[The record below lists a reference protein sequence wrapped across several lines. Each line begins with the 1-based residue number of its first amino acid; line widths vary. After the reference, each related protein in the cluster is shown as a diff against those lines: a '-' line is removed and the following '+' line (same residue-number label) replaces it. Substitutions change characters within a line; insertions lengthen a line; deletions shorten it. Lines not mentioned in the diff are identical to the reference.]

1 MDSTSHTLSRRSA
14 HSYRF
19 RSTAYRVSER
29 GKEAKR
35 PPAHSFLKKMR
46 KQLSTTFSALDEI
59 TSTSLDPTPSLGSVL
74 LRGDQSR
81 MVESLLSRLATNPS
95 SSASSSSAA
104 TSHHHA
110 APPAPHSY
118 SDLATTTGP
127 PRPTPVPPQLQW
139 APAAAICYPYRSP
152 PPQPHYYP
160 APQQYHY
167 LPPNAALPPL
177 QHHHQQPAQHHHPH
191 HHHPQPQPPQ
201 APSWFI
207 PSEPPPAHQAVI
219 SSHVP
224 LFVDGNLTWVSS
236 HHVALQ
242 LPQGIWRPT
251 DASMAASVVG
261 GTSSSSSP
269 SSPFTSSPFTSST
282 SSLHVFSPGRSSSLE
297 NVGDLGSID
306 DSSAVVASFLAG
318 DASDDDGRGPSP
330 AGTPAVRE
338 EKRRRLES
346 GERFTSPI
354 SSGLGLGLAA
364 PYAGCTTHGHGETG
378 KRKTSDHKQLQN
390 AANDWFGM
398 TDSPDSA
405 FFTGST
411 SSLPLQLFGATSSFS
426 LSPPSSGAA
435 VSSLPS
441 PSSPP
446 QHCLPTYGDSAG
458 SRDPTSPY
466 VAPSSLFLH
475 HPCDRIEA
483 AEAGPTE
490 EGWPSTNEDAGTRSC
505 ASVRPVLDGGRPPA
519 ASSP

>member
-1 MDSTSHTLSRRSA
+1 
-14 HSYRF
+14 
-19 RSTAYRVSER
+19 
-29 GKEAKR
+29 
-35 PPAHSFLKKMR
+35 
-46 KQLSTTFSALDEI
+46 
-59 TSTSLDPTPSLGSVL
+59 
-74 LRGDQSR
+74 
-81 MVESLLSRLATNPS
+81 
-95 SSASSSSAA
+95 
-104 TSHHHA
+104 
-110 APPAPHSY
+110 
-118 SDLATTTGP
+118 
-127 PRPTPVPPQLQW
+127 
-139 APAAAICYPYRSP
+139 
-152 PPQPHYYP
+152 
-160 APQQYHY
+160 
-167 LPPNAALPPL
+167 
-177 QHHHQQPAQHHHPH
+177 
-191 HHHPQPQPPQ
+191 
-201 APSWFI
+201 
-207 PSEPPPAHQAVI
+207 
-219 SSHVP
+219 
-224 LFVDGNLTWVSS
+224 
-236 HHVALQ
+236 
-242 LPQGIWRPT
+242 
-251 DASMAASVVG
+251 
-261 GTSSSSSP
+261 
-269 SSPFTSSPFTSST
+269 
-282 SSLHVFSPGRSSSLE
+282 
-297 NVGDLGSID
+297 VGDLGSID

-346 GERFTSPI
+346 GERSTSPI

-364 PYAGCTTHGHGETG
+364 PYAGCITHGHGETG
-378 KRKTSDHKQLQN
+378 KRKMSDHKQLQN

-426 LSPPSSGAA
+426 LSPPSAGAA

-475 HPCDRIEA
+475 HPWDRIEA